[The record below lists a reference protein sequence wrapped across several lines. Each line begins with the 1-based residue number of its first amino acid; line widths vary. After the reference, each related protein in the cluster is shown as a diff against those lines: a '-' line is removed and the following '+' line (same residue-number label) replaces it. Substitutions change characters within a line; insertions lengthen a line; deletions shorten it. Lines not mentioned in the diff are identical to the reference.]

1 MLTADLAEPGGRAA
15 LGALVADRTID
26 VLVNNAGVGD
36 YGEFHLADPAK
47 LTQMVQ
53 LNVST
58 LTDLTRGLLLPTM
71 IERSSGRVLN
81 VASTAAFMPGPLMS
95 VYYATKA
102 YVLSLGE
109 ALADEVRGTGVTV
122 TTVCPGPIATGF
134 QASGA
139 DMVGAPSF
147 VRGKQLM
154 SAETCATAAVK
165 AMERGKRIVIPG
177 VMNRLTAATPLVSLP
192 PPLRRAGHRSS
203 RPGPA
208 LTRRAGALSFV
219 RSVGCQAGGGTA
231 WSLTQLPW
239 NPYGTR
245 WGRGKLGDVAAVEV
259 AGRRAR
265 RARRARW
272 WHRGPG

>member
-1 MLTADLAEPGGRAA
+1 MTTALVTGASGGIGEALARELAARHHDLVLVARNGDKLHALAAELGARHGVRIDVLTADLAEPGAGAA

-58 LTDLTRGLLLPTM
+58 LTDLTRALLPTM

-134 QASGA
+134 QAGA
-139 DMVGAPSF
+139 DMGESKL

-177 VMNRLTAATPLVSLP
+177 VMNRLTAATPRFLP
-192 PPLRRAGHRSS
+192 RSVVPGIVRRA
-203 RPGPA
+203 
-208 LTRRAGALSFV
+208 
-219 RSVGCQAGGGTA
+219 QA
-231 WSLTQLPW
+231 P
-239 NPYGTR
+239 
-245 WGRGKLGDVAAVEV
+245 
-259 AGRRAR
+259 
-265 RARRARW
+265 
-272 WHRGPG
+272 H